1 MNINIFTK
9 ICAGDIGHDRMK
21 LKDNI
26 GWVVGG
32 VKCSLMYNYTSIV
45 GEGSKD
51 NTRQL
56 KLKTKGCQKFHQL
69 ASKNNKQTIG

>member
-1 MNINIFTK
+1 MHNNIGNSLEICKWEVWIGYESGVNINIFTK

-21 LKDNI
+21 LKDYI
-26 GWVVGG
+26 GWMVGG

-51 NTRQL
+51 NTQ
-56 KLKTKGCQKFHQL
+56 Q
-69 ASKNNKQTIG
+69 